1 MTLSLVTVGTGTV
14 APSAT
19 RSSPAHWVERDGL
32 RLLLDCG
39 PGTMHRLARCGLA
52 WDQVTHVALS
62 HFHADHFGDLP
73 ALLFAL
79 RHATTRLDP
88 VVLLGPPGTV
98 QLIRRLADAFGA
110 WLLDPGYPIG
120 VLDVQAGEP
129 FPLGP
134 DVTLDV
140 HRTPHTPES
149 VALAVLGPEGRIVYT
164 GDTGP
169 SDELAQWAAGADLL
183 LAECSLPDERAV
195 AGHLTPTSAG
205 RLAGAAA
212 ARRLVLT
219 HFYPQVEPVDIRAL
233 VAREYAGPVT
243 LAGDGDRFAV
253 G

>member
-19 RSSPAHWVERDGL
+19 RGSPAHWVERDGL

-39 PGTMHRLARCGLA
+39 PGTVHRLARFGLA

-62 HFHADHFGDLP
+62 HFHPDHFGDLP

-79 RHATTRLDP
+79 RHATTRVEP
-88 VVLLGPPGTV
+88 VVVLGPPGTV
-98 QLIRRLADAFGA
+98 QLVRRLADGFGA
-110 WLLDPGYPIG
+110 WMLDPGYPIG
-120 VLDVQAGEP
+120 VLDVQEGEP

-134 DVTLDV
+134 EVTLDM

-149 VALAVLGPEGRIVYT
+149 VALAVQGPEGRVVYT

-169 SDELAQWAAGADLL
+169 SDELGRWAERADVL
-183 LAECSLPDERAV
+183 LAECSLPDDRAI
-195 AGHLTPTSAG
+195 AGHLTPASAARLA
-205 RLAGAAA
+205 RLAGPKQ
-212 ARRLVLT
+212 LVLT
-219 HFYPQVEPVDIRAL
+219 HFYPQVDQVDIRAV
-233 VAREYAGPVT
+233 VAREYSGPVT
-243 LAGDGDRFAV
+243 LAGDGDRFTV